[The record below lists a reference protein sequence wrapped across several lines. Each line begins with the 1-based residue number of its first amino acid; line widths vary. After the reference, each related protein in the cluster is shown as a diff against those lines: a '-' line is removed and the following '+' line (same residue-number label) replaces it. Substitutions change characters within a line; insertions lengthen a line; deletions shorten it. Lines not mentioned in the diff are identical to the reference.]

1 MIDLWSDT
9 EFVKVGDL
17 YMNKNSNGKLY
28 TKEEY
33 KQLLL
38 ENQKQLEAEQKIKE
52 AEEIVEN
59 EVKQETKQTNRGHK
73 KSKRK

>member
-1 MIDLWSDT
+1 MIDLWSET
-9 EFVKVGDL
+9 EFIPVGDL

>member
-1 MIDLWSDT
+1 MIDLWSET
-9 EFVKVGDL
+9 EFVPVGDL

-52 AEEIVEN
+52 AEEIVD

>member
-1 MIDLWSDT
+1 MIDLWSET
-9 EFVKVGDL
+9 EFIPVGNL

-33 KQLLL
+33 RQLLL

-52 AEEIVEN
+52 AEEIVD

>member
-1 MIDLWSDT
+1 MIDLWSET

-52 AEEIVEN
+52 AEEIVD

>member
-1 MIDLWSDT
+1 MIDLWSET
-9 EFVKVGDL
+9 EFIPVGNL

>member
-1 MIDLWSDT
+1 MIDLWSET
-9 EFVKVGDL
+9 EFIPVGNL

-52 AEEIVEN
+52 AEEIVD
-59 EVKQETKQTNRGHK
+59 EVKQETKQINRGHK

>member
-1 MIDLWSDT
+1 MIDLWSET
-9 EFVKVGDL
+9 EFIPVGNL

-38 ENQKQLEAEQKIKE
+38 ENQKQLEAEKKIKE
-52 AEEIVEN
+52 AEEIVD

>member
-1 MIDLWSDT
+1 MIDLWSET
-9 EFVKVGDL
+9 EFVPVGDL

-52 AEEIVEN
+52 AEEIVDEI
-59 EVKQETKQTNRGHK
+59 KQETKQTNRGHK

>member
-1 MIDLWSDT
+1 MIDLWSET
-9 EFVKVGDL
+9 EFVPVGNL

-52 AEEIVEN
+52 AEEIVD

>member
-1 MIDLWSDT
+1 MIDLWSET
-9 EFVKVGDL
+9 EFIPVGDL

-52 AEEIVEN
+52 AEEIVD

>member
-1 MIDLWSDT
+1 MFGLKDVW
-9 EFVKVGDL
+9 L
-17 YMNKNSNGKLY
+17 YLEVMK
-28 TKEEY
+28 
-33 KQLLL
+33 L

>member
-1 MIDLWSDT
+1 MIDLWSET
-9 EFVKVGDL
+9 EFIPVGNL

-52 AEEIVEN
+52 AEEIVD

>member
-1 MIDLWSDT
+1 MIDLWSET
-9 EFVKVGDL
+9 EFIPVGNL

-28 TKEEY
+28 TYEEY

-52 AEEIVEN
+52 AEEIVN

>member
-1 MIDLWSDT
+1 MIDLWSET
-9 EFVKVGDL
+9 EFVPVGNL

>member
-1 MIDLWSDT
+1 MIDLWSET

-28 TKEEY
+28 TYEEY

-73 KSKRK
+73 KSKHK

>member
-1 MIDLWSDT
+1 MIDLWSET
-9 EFVKVGDL
+9 EFVPVGDL

-52 AEEIVEN
+52 AEEIVD

-73 KSKRK
+73 KPKRK

>member
-1 MIDLWSDT
+1 MIDLWSET
-9 EFVKVGDL
+9 EFIPVGKL

-52 AEEIVEN
+52 AEEIVDEI
-59 EVKQETKQTNRGHK
+59 KQETKQTNRGHK

>member
-9 EFVKVGDL
+9 EFIPVGDL

-52 AEEIVEN
+52 AEEIVD

>member
-1 MIDLWSDT
+1 MIDLWSET
-9 EFVKVGDL
+9 EFVPVGDL

-33 KQLLL
+33 KKLLL

>member
-1 MIDLWSDT
+1 MIDLWSET
-9 EFVKVGDL
+9 EFVPVGDL